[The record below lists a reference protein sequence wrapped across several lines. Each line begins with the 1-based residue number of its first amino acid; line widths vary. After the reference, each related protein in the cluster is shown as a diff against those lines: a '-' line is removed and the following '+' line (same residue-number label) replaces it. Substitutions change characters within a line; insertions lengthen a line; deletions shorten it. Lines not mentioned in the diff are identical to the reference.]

1 MSNPTAA
8 MALMFSERL
17 QKMRDATGTAY
28 VEGEGFGEGEGS
40 VRFRD
45 VFFFVIVVSPVEATS
60 ASSA

>member
-1 MSNPTAA
+1 

-28 VEGEGFGEGEGS
+28 VEGEGFGEGEEGS

-45 VFFFVIVVSPVEATS
+45 VFFFVIIVSPVEATS